1 MLLTGV
7 TGRYIEDSE
16 TDTNYKAKQF
26 SGKKVRLVS
35 GLRQIFYFR
44 SLLSPVWRHENIKPW
59 LGDVS
64 AVRLTGHV
72 QALDLGHEG
81 QDVSGGVFSTEDVVL
96 PALDGRKMAL
106 GGGAVEELG
115 EVLVKHVFGALWN

>member
-1 MLLTGV
+1 M
-7 TGRYIEDSE
+7 
-16 TDTNYKAKQF
+16 
-26 SGKKVRLVS
+26 
-35 GLRQIFYFR
+35 FYFR
-44 SLLSPVWRHENIKPW
+44 SLLSPVWRHENIKLW

-64 AVRLTGHV
+64 TVRLTGHV

>member
-1 MLLTGV
+1 M
-7 TGRYIEDSE
+7 
-16 TDTNYKAKQF
+16 
-26 SGKKVRLVS
+26 
-35 GLRQIFYFR
+35 
-44 SLLSPVWRHENIKPW
+44 SPVWRHENIKPW

-81 QDVSGGVFSTEDVVL
+81 QDVSGGVFSTEDVML

-115 EVLVKHVFGALWN
+115 EVPVKHVFGALWN